1 MVFPKQVNVLYEDEG
16 MQFKY
21 FIFPIILIISGTILH
36 NTLHVNINSFYG
48 FRTKTSSRNKQS
60 WEYCNKLCADI
71 LIAVGVISVV
81 AACITANITTKYFG
95 IFFMGE
101 LINVLAVCL
110 VLLSIP
116 IINKKCRRKFP
127 D

>member
-1 MVFPKQVNVLYEDEG
+1 
-16 MQFKY
+16 
-21 FIFPIILIISGTILH
+21 
-36 NTLHVNINSFYG
+36 VNINSFYG

-101 LINVLAVCL
+101 LINILAVCL